1 MSVYSLMPL
10 SRRGLVQTTNLVLT
24 LVIASLAI
32 IKMIILDFNPLPIP
46 AFFVVTV
53 GLINAIYIRR
63 KGSVDVAAKIL
74 ITTALLGL
82 GFSSFYTGGI
92 GASVVLLAP
101 MIPIMTVLLINT
113 RTAWVTFG
121 LVCLMLAIIFALE
134 LYGYVPENTIDP
146 DLILMSRYIVLICL
160 CLIAT
165 WIVSHAT
172 SQSRTL
178 MAKLEQQSNIDYLT
192 GVLNR
197 RGIETNLLQEIEKA
211 KRSNTWLSII
221 MADVDF
227 FKLYNDSNG
236 HIAGDNCLKNI
247 AKLITDHGLRSEDVI
262 GRFGG
267 EEFILVLPETNI
279 DEANGIAENLRK
291 IILKENIPY
300 GPKNTDPVTLTLGVT
315 SAHGPNINGTEQL
328 IRDADATLYKGKHQ
342 GRNRVV
348 SMISNH
354 AEAQD

>member
-1 MSVYSLMPL
+1 MPL
-10 SRRGLVQTTNLVLT
+10 SRRDLIQTTNFVLT
-24 LVIASLAI
+24 AVIASLAI
-32 IKMIILDFNPLPIP
+32 IKMIILGFDPLPIP

-53 GLINAIYIRR
+53 GLINAIYIRFN
-63 KGSVDVAAKIL
+63 GSVDIAAKIL
-74 ITTALLGL
+74 ITTALFGL

-101 MIPIMTVLLINT
+101 MIPIMAVLLINT
-113 RTAWVTFG
+113 RTAWMTFG
-121 LVCLMLAIIFALE
+121 LVCLMLAIIFVLE

-165 WIVSHAT
+165 WIVSHSTA
-172 SQSRTL
+172 QSRTL

-192 GVLNR
+192 GILNR
-197 RGIETNLLQEIEKA
+197 RAIETELFEEINKA
-211 KRSNTWLSII
+211 KYSNTWLSFI

-236 HIAGDNCLKNI
+236 HLIGDNCLKDI
-247 AKLITDHGLRSEDVI
+247 ARLISHEGLRPADIV

-267 EEFILVLPETNI
+267 EEFVLILPNTKA
-279 DEANGIAENLRK
+279 DEAKEVAENLRQL
-291 IILKENIPY
+291 ILKQNIPY
-300 GPKNTDPVTLTLGVT
+300 GPKNNDPVTLTLGVT
-315 SAHGPNINGTEQL
+315 SAYGQDISDTEQL
-328 IRDADATLYKGKHQ
+328 IRDADTALYQGKHQ

-348 SMISNH
+348 STISGCSDTPH
-354 AEAQD
+354 KI